1 MMIYFL
7 FLGEL
12 SLVELINNEIISDI
26 KQLYRISVSL
36 FRSSQLINSI
46 QFNNSIDVEKFVIIQ
61 LSSFD
66 SANAVKSRILLNI
79 DSFKPILSC

>member
-46 QFNNSIDVEKFVIIQ
+46 QY
-61 LSSFD
+61 
-66 SANAVKSRILLNI
+66 R
-79 DSFKPILSC
+79 C